1 MSAKTNVGNE
11 YYIQFGTTGTNGGV
25 TKKYPLVYVQNDEKG
40 SSSSSYD
47 RLVAY
52 IDDEDKRP
60 FARTLTESVLFFVDR
75 QPLLNLG
82 SIAHAYLS
90 EMQRGR
96 GDARRNNNQLTF
108 YRNLSKGE
116 AMCELTP
123 DNRVQSIILLVRR
136 HWISKSVYSS
146 YLVN

>member
-25 TKKYPLVYVQNDEKG
+25 TKKYPLVYVQNDEKD
-40 SSSSSYD
+40 SSSSYD

-75 QPLLNLG
+75 QQLLNLG

-90 EMQRGR
+90 EMQRE
-96 GDARRNNNQLTF
+96 RRNNNQLTF

-123 DNRVQSIILLVRR
+123 DNRVQSVILLVRR